1 MGQRVCV
8 TALRVCVL
16 QGWRGNKILC
26 VTDSSEM
33 HSEHTHTPADD
44 THTVPEL
51 DTPPPLMMSHI
62 DNDTS
67 VEVEP
72 DIDSKRSAARIKR
85 SRVISYQVTSRG
97 H

>member
-1 MGQRVCV
+1 MTG
-8 TALRVCVL
+8 
-16 QGWRGNKILC
+16 
-26 VTDSSEM
+26 SSEM
-33 HSEHTHTPADD
+33 HTEHAHTPADE
-44 THTVPEL
+44 THTDPEL
-51 DTPPPLMMSHI
+51 DTSLPLMMSHI

-72 DIDSKRSAARIKR
+72 DIDINQSALRIKR